1 MVETMRNVD
10 LETMRNIFNERFDS
24 IIEGRLFFT
33 MEEPF
38 EDLLRRTGAL
48 LEGHFVL
55 TSACTVRTTSNAPAR
70 CNIRSMP
77 RRWGAVWRTGS
88 RITRWMRS
96 SHRPWVA

>member
-1 MVETMRNVD
+1 MVDSMRNIDLATMRNV
-10 LETMRNIFNERFDS
+10 FNERFDS

-55 TSACTVRTTSNAPAR
+55 TS
-70 CNIRSMP
+70 
-77 RRWGAVWRTGS
+77 GLH
-88 RITRWMRS
+88 S
-96 SHRPWVA
+96 SHYIQCARMLQHLEYAEALSGGQVPGL